1 MNETNINQY
10 KTKWNSWL
18 KNEKRLSNNT
28 VKAYQRD
35 LNGFIF
41 FLRDY
46 LNKNINLEVI
56 KDLNERTIR
65 SWFFFKL
72 KRESLPRSNA
82 RRLSA
87 IKSFLLYLKKTEVIK
102 TSKILS
108 IKSPKYKT
116 SLPRPLTVNQVE
128 KIISLIKNNKK
139 EWIAKRNLS
148 IVFLMWGFGLRI
160 SEVLSIKLKDIQSED
175 LISIIGKGGKE
186 RLIPIYEEIK
196 KNLHEMTS
204 LTPFN
209 IGKDDHIFV
218 GIKGNKLHPTII
230 QKEIRKI
237 RQELML
243 PDNTTPHSL
252 RHSFATLL
260 LDNMVDLRSIQEL
273 LGHTSLSTTQKYT
286 SVDSNR
292 MKEIIN
298 DFHPRSSQKL

>member
-160 SEVLSIKLKDIQSED
+160 SEVLSIKLKVE
-175 LISIIGKGGKE
+175 
-186 RLIPIYEEIK
+186 
-196 KNLHEMTS
+196 T
-204 LTPFN
+204 
-209 IGKDDHIFV
+209 
-218 GIKGNKLHPTII
+218 
-230 QKEIRKI
+230 
-237 RQELML
+237 
-243 PDNTTPHSL
+243 
-252 RHSFATLL
+252 
-260 LDNMVDLRSIQEL
+260 
-273 LGHTSLSTTQKYT
+273 
-286 SVDSNR
+286 
-292 MKEIIN
+292 
-298 DFHPRSSQKL
+298 